1 MDSKKDPYDLR
12 FYRPADLAAVEAA
25 DTEEVRA
32 HAINFAISRGLLE
45 DSLAVRNYSVDELYD
60 HVLQA
65 DSMETG
71 RSEKSFGLSTYD
83 DRLRDQFTEFARRP
97 LNLNEYWSA
106 PSGEGPKGGEWE
118 NKPHR
123 LLYDLIGE
131 VVRLTEHLREI
142 AEVENEERV
151 RV

>member
-1 MDSKKDPYDLR
+1 MGPKKDQYDCA
-12 FYRPADLAAVEAA
+12 FSRPADIAAVEAA
-25 DTEEVRA
+25 NPEEVLA

-45 DSLAVRNYSVDELYD
+45 DSPAVRNYSIDELYD
-60 HVLQA
+60 HVLRA
-65 DSMETG
+65 DSMETW
-71 RSEKSFGLSTYD
+71 RSEKSFELSTYD

-131 VVRLTEHLREI
+131 VVRLTEHLRETT
-142 AEVENEERV
+142 AGGGK
-151 RV
+151 

>member
-1 MDSKKDPYDLR
+1 MDPKKDQYDCA
-12 FYRPADLAAVEAA
+12 FSRPAAIAAVEAA
-25 DTEEVRA
+25 NPEEALA

-45 DSLAVRNYSVDELYD
+45 DSPAVRNYSIDELYD

-71 RSEKSFGLSTYD
+71 RSEKSFELSTYD

-106 PSGEGPKGGEWE
+106 PSGEGPKGSEWE

-131 VVRLTEHLREI
+131 VVRLTEHLRETT
-142 AEVENEERV
+142 AGGGK
-151 RV
+151 